1 MTRWT
6 KRRAK
11 DWETTVA
18 PGRVYAERLA
28 PTLARWLRTERV
40 GGVGRAVLLAA
51 AVLAV
56 GLAIHGY
63 GSRGLA
69 VTSINASAAS
79 PLRTHQPPGTAKHE
93 PAQSAGGSTPAT
105 TSPPVKLG
113 PALSG
118 SQYAQYAYRI
128 YPGPVSA
135 SAQQAMAGYSITT
148 KSSGAN
154 VVVVVSTAGSSTAL
168 SRKAYSAADSVY
180 FIEANF
186 GDDSGVTELNP
197 GDDGLVVTN
206 PAGLIVEG

>member
-1 MTRWT
+1 
-6 KRRAK
+6 
-11 DWETTVA
+11 
-18 PGRVYAERLA
+18 
-28 PTLARWLRTERV
+28 
-40 GGVGRAVLLAA
+40 VGRAVLLAA